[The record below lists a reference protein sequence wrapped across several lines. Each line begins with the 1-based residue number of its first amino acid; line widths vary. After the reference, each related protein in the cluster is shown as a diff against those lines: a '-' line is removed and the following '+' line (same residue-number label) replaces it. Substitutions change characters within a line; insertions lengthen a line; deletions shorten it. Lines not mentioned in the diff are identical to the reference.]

1 MTKVS
6 LHAVEIESAQL
17 KHVLKVF
24 MHAMESTELHSVA
37 APVSLCQWHVARV
50 ARVALES
57 ELVF

>member
-1 MTKVS
+1 MLWK
-6 LHAVEIESAQL
+6 IESAQL